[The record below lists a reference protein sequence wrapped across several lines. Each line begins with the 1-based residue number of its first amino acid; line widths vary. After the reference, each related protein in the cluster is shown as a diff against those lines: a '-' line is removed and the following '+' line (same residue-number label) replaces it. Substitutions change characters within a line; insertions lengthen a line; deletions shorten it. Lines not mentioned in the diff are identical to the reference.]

1 MKKTTVKV
9 LAMATILGLTA
20 VSCQKENL
28 VENPGGINKALIQK
42 VEELTLHVIEL
53 QKQIDELKSQK

>member
-20 VSCQKENL
+20 AGCQKENL
-28 VENPGGINKALIQK
+28 VENPRGNQQGLDPKGGRTDPAR
-42 VEELTLHVIEL
+42 H
-53 QKQIDELKSQK
+53 

>member
-20 VSCQKENL
+20 AGCQKENL

-42 VEELTLHVIEL
+42 VEEPTLHVIEL

>member
-20 VSCQKENL
+20 AGCQKENL
-28 VENPGGINKALIQK
+28 VENPGEINKALIQK